1 MATQF
6 FQHQNGRLAY
16 DDAGSGPLVIC
27 IPSMGDVRGEYRFL
41 APQLVAA
48 GYRAVSLDVRG
59 HGESSTAWSDFSVAA
74 IGSDILALI
83 RHLKADSAFV
93 IGTSMAAGASVWA
106 AAEAPGLI
114 RGLVLIGP
122 FVRGGGDVTSRLMYG
137 ALFARP
143 WGPAMWLKYFNTLYP
158 TRQPADFAAYTAA
171 LHANLKAP
179 GRMEAL
185 HKMLMASKL
194 ASEERLPRVTAPVKV
209 LMGSKDRDFKDPEAE
224 AKLVATSLR
233 GTYHMIENAGHYPHA
248 EMPDLVG
255 PIILATLKEFHEKQS

>member
-1 MATQF
+1 
-6 FQHQNGRLAY
+6 
-16 DDAGSGPLVIC
+16 
-27 IPSMGDVRGEYRFL
+27 
-41 APQLVAA
+41 
-48 GYRAVSLDVRG
+48 
-59 HGESSTAWSDFSVAA
+59 
-74 IGSDILALI
+74 
-83 RHLKADSAFV
+83 
-93 IGTSMAAGASVWA
+93 
-106 AAEAPGLI
+106 
-114 RGLVLIGP
+114 
-122 FVRGGGDVTSRLMYG
+122 
-137 ALFARP
+137 
-143 WGPAMWLKYFNTLYP
+143 MWLKYFNTLYP